1 MRIIILFYILFNL
14 ELIAK
19 DYIFKAYATSDLN
32 TIDISENEKF
42 SSYTSNGL
50 WDDSDGDY
58 GSEKCSGFVRQSFDE
73 VDLQVY
79 CETVN
84 QNGDIFWNSRIRKSI
99 KGAGAGQMTIL
110 NGTGKYR
117 KYIGLIC
124 PYGILYKKK
133 NAWFKAKCKFEN

>member
-19 DYIFKAYATSDLN
+19 DYVFKAYATSDLN

-133 NAWFKAKCKFEN
+133 RCMV

>member
-19 DYIFKAYATSDLN
+19 DYVFKAYATSDLN

-133 NAWFKAKCKFEN
+133 DAWFKAKCKFEN

>member
-1 MRIIILFYILFNL
+1 MLFYILFNL

-133 NAWFKAKCKFEN
+133 DAWFKAKCKFEN

>member
-1 MRIIILFYILFNL
+1 MRIIMLFYILFNL

-133 NAWFKAKCKFEN
+133 DAWFKAKCKFEN

>member
-1 MRIIILFYILFNL
+1 MLFYILFNL

-19 DYIFKAYATSDLN
+19 DYIFKAYATSELN

-133 NAWFKAKCKFEN
+133 DAWFKAKCKFEN

>member
-32 TIDISENEKF
+32 TINISENEKF

-99 KGAGAGQMTIL
+99 KGAGTGQMTIL

>member
-32 TIDISENEKF
+32 TINISENEKF

>member
-133 NAWFKAKCKFEN
+133 DAWFKAKCKFEN

>member
-117 KYIGLIC
+117 KYIGLVC

>member
-32 TIDISENEKF
+32 TINISENEKF

-133 NAWFKAKCKFEN
+133 DAWFKAKCKFEN